1 MRIRGGRGFIGEVL
15 WRPVTG
21 VWTLLTGLASILAWL
36 GVGEFWADG
45 IKVFMVVVILLLSL
59 LIYII
64 HACHRLYKKID
75 QPLCVRKVQR
85 STPYFKN
92 NVMIVLD
99 RSDTVHIGDILTLFV
114 REGEAEVPVCLLS
127 VESTTSRN
135 FPQSVVFGSITDDLP
150 AYLLDES
157 RLEQLQAK
165 RGVTRRHLEWLITQ

>member
-15 WRPVTG
+15 GRPIPRSMAVF
-21 VWTLLTGLASILAWL
+21 VGLISVSAAI
-36 GVGEFWADG
+36 GVGESWTFE
-45 IKVFMVVVILLLSL
+45 IKVLVAVGILLL
-59 LIYII
+59 IYVL
-64 HACHRLYKKID
+64 HVAYFLYKKID
-75 QPLCVRKVQR
+75 RPLRVRKVQR